1 MATISIDSAEVV
13 RLIPGYG
20 FEIAEQIKTFKGD
33 LIKVYYAVW
42 YKDANVA
49 VGDLVSVEGDYSAK
63 LDEYTGAD
71 NIPKHKISVSINNP
85 AIMPVTED
93 APF

>member
-1 MATISIDSAEVV
+1 MATISVDTATVV

-20 FEIAEQIKTFKGD
+20 FEIAEEIKIKSGD
-33 LIKVYYAVW
+33 TIKVYYTVW
-42 YKDANVA
+42 DNKANVA
-49 VGDLVSVEGDYSAK
+49 VGDVLSVEGDYSAK

-71 NIPKHKISVSINNP
+71 NVPKRKVSVSINNP
-85 AIMPVTED
+85 AIMPATED